1 MTYRTE
7 PDEITNSED
16 IIDSRDV
23 IARIEWLEE
32 KETAITDA
40 KVALTEAEEAEA
52 ERKSDL
58 VDKIAEL
65 EASTDEAIDDVK
77 GDAIEELREQHDTE
91 SDELTA
97 AREAVDDAEADFND
111 DEREELKLL
120 RELAEE
126 GEGLSDWRH
135 GETLI
140 RESYFEDYARELAS
154 DLYGEEIDGAHWPFT
169 CIDWERAASELEQD
183 YTSIE
188 FGDVTYLARG

>member
-1 MTYRTE
+1 MAYRTE
-7 PDEITNSED
+7 PDEITNSQD
-16 IIDSRDV
+16 VIDSRSV
-23 IARIEWLEE
+23 IQRIEWLEE
-32 KETAITDA
+32 KETAITEA
-40 KVALTEAEEAEA
+40 REALAEAEETEA
-52 ERKSDL
+52 ERKSEL

-91 SDELTA
+91 SAELAA
-97 AREAVDDAEADFND
+97 AREAVDDAEDDFDD

-140 RESYFEDYARELAS
+140 RESYFEEYAQQLAD
-154 DLYGEEIDGAHWPFT
+154 DLGYIPKDVSWPFT
-169 CIDWERAASELEQD
+169 CIDWEQAAKESEQD
-183 YTSIE
+183 YTSLS